1 MSRRGML
8 ISNTGGAVAG
18 LASSPLANVSLEES
32 ADHRKGDE
40 MGSSAIRHLDL
51 MVTGTAGND
60 RCHDGAGIANHNRHA
75 LFLELSGVVS
85 VVDQRS
91 KSIYC

>member
-18 LASSPLANVSLEES
+18 LVSSPLANVSLEES

-51 MVTGTAGND
+51 MASGND
-60 RCHDGAGIANHNRHA
+60 KCHRGAGVDNHNRG
-75 LFLELSGVVS
+75 LLLLLGLTVVA
-85 VVDQRS
+85 DQLR